1 MIIYGVY
8 WINAFGEDELQNLY
22 AKGEDAEAFVESK
35 KYPLHYYVQELQV
48 Y

>member
-8 WINAFGEDELQNLY
+8 RCSQPEDELQNLF
-22 AKGEDAEAFVESK
+22 AKPEDAEAFVESK
-35 KYPLHYYVQELQV
+35 KYPLHYYVQEMQV